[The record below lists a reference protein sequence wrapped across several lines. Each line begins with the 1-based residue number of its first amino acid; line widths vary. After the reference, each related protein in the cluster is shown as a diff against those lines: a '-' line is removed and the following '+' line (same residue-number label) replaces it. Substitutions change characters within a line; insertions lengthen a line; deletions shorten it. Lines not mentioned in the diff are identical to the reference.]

1 MLKEQV
7 TETYIEA
14 TEKDKVRKRV
24 TSSTLAWE
32 SLANSE
38 PGLWFAG
45 AFDDACGCEFP
56 WVRESMNP
64 YMGKTQRYR
73 WCCILAELQ
82 KMWPHLFE
90 MVNGYLDRNTGEIIT
105 EPHKWDHYME
115 MPSHLVRRI
124 ARAQGKTMEQVLDEN
139 QPVPYMDF
147 ISKNA

>member
-45 AFDDACGCEFP
+45 AFDDACGC
-56 WVRESMNP
+56 
-64 YMGKTQRYR
+64 
-73 WCCILAELQ
+73 
-82 KMWPHLFE
+82 
-90 MVNGYLDRNTGEIIT
+90 
-105 EPHKWDHYME
+105 
-115 MPSHLVRRI
+115 
-124 ARAQGKTMEQVLDEN
+124 
-139 QPVPYMDF
+139 
-147 ISKNA
+147 